1 MIKMTNKE
9 IADKIYFSYFGVEK
23 GGKMEDAKKH
33 ANALIDAQVQLMFQ
47 DEGTVIIDIERELY
61 LDDWEEIKYLI
72 NTKTWKQ
79 QQ

>member
-1 MIKMTNKE
+1 MTNQE
-9 IADKIYFSYFGVEK
+9 IADKIYFSYFEVEK
-23 GGKMEDAKKH
+23 SGKTEDAKKH

-61 LDDWEEIKYLI
+61 LDDWEEIKYII